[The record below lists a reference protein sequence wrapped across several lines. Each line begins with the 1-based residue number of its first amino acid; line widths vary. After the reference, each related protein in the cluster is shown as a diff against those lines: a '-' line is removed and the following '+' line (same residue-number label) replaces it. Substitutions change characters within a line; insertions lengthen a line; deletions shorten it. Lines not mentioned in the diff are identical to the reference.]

1 MHMKKAKSWVLKEHE
16 IYKQK
21 WAGSEQEDNKEV
33 HHLKRKMELNQN
45 VECFRD
51 WVVPVIE

>member
-1 MHMKKAKSWVLKEHE
+1 MSRV
-16 IYKQK
+16 
-21 WAGSEQEDNKEV
+21 WAEDNKEV
-33 HHLKRKMELNQN
+33 HHLERKMELNQN